1 MCITLKVCTMP
12 KKVWSEF
19 DKYLKH
25 STRGDI
31 KLSGLLSDLT
41 SLRLSSNY
49 RGTTQD
55 FIADWMNKLRR
66 YEQVTPFSVHFPDP
80 LKKTVLQNAINNI
93 SASNIVKTNEQLEI
107 VNKGR
112 RPLTFPGMLQLHM
125 MPIFL

>member
-1 MCITLKVCTMP
+1 MP